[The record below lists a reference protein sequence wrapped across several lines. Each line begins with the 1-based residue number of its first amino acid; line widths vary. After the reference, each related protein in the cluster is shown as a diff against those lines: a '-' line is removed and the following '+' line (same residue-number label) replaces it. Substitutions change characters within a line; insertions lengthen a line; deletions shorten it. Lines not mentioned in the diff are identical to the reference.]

1 MPVFLCLKLSGTKI
15 NAIIKYHFK
24 FALLYCCLSCYTLPM
39 TYIPRDIEPRLE
51 RLLAS
56 APCVAVTGPRQAGK
70 STLLRHCL
78 PDYRYVTLD
87 DPFFQEQ
94 AHSDPLLFL
103 DSLGERAIIDE
114 IQLAPGLLAY
124 VKIRVDEN
132 RSLKGRYV
140 FTGSQQF
147 GLIRNLSDS
156 LAGRIA
162 LLELLPLSVAEK
174 RRHLA
179 LSDSIA
185 LFSHAALTGSYP
197 ELVVDEAVDLRSWYA
212 SYLQTYL
219 ERDIRTIYNIGD
231 LRDFQR
237 FVRLLAARCGQ
248 QLNMSEYSRELG
260 ISVPTVKSWLSI
272 LEASRVVYLLPPYYS
287 NLGKR
292 ITKAPKSYFLD
303 IGLACNLA
311 GVRDE
316 AHLFNGPMA
325 GHLFENF
332 CLQETVKHFL
342 SRGVQPPLYYLRTS
356 NGLEVDL
363 LIEPV
368 AGTLV
373 PVEIKLT
380 KTPAPQLARTLTA
393 FRESFAGLD
402 PAPGLLLSLARETRH
417 LSREVSLVTLDDYF
431 QRLNAW
437 TGP

>member
-1 MPVFLCLKLSGTKI
+1 MS
-15 NAIIKYHFK
+15 
-24 FALLYCCLSCYTLPM
+24 
-39 TYIPRDIEPRLE
+39 YIPRDIEARLA
-51 RLLAS
+51 RLLTS
-56 APCVAVTGPRQAGK
+56 SPCVAVTGPRQAGK

-78 PDYRYVTLD
+78 PGYHYVTLD
-87 DPFFQEQ
+87 DPFYREQ
-94 AHSDPLLFL
+94 ALSDPLLFL

-114 IQLAPGLLAY
+114 IQLAPSLLSY
-124 VKIRVDEN
+124 VKIRVDN
-132 RSLKGRYV
+132 QRSVKGQYV

-147 GLIRNLSDS
+147 GLIKNLSDS

-174 RRHLA
+174 RRHLTIPDA
-179 LSDSIA
+179 IG
-185 LFSHAALTGSYP
+185 LFRHAALTGCYP
-197 ELVVDEAVDLRSWYA
+197 ELVVDEAVDLQSWYA

-248 QLNMSEYSRELG
+248 QLNMSDFSRDLG

-272 LEASRVVYLLPPYYS
+272 LEASRVVYLLPPYHS

-292 ITKAPKSYFLD
+292 ITKSPKVYFID
-303 IGLACNLA
+303 IGLACSLA

-332 CLQETVKHFL
+332 CIQETIKFFL
-342 SRGVQPPLYYLRTS
+342 GKGIQPPLYYIRTG

-363 LIEPV
+363 LIEPS
-368 AGTLV
+368 AGVLI

-380 KTPAPQLARTLTA
+380 KTPAPQQARTLAA
-393 FRESFAGLD
+393 FRESFAQLG
-402 PAPGLLLSLARETRH
+402 PSPGMLLSLADQTRP
-417 LSREVSLVTLDDYF
+417 LTREVTAVTLGDYF
-431 QRLNAW
+431 DRLEQ
-437 TGP
+437 GID

>member
-1 MPVFLCLKLSGTKI
+1 
-15 NAIIKYHFK
+15 
-24 FALLYCCLSCYTLPM
+24 M
-39 TYIPRDIEPRLE
+39 TYIPRDIEARLE
-51 RLLAS
+51 RLLTS
-56 APCVAVTGPRQAGK
+56 SPCVAVTGPRQAGK

-78 PDYRYVTLD
+78 PDYHYVTLD
-87 DPFFQEQ
+87 DPFYREQ
-94 AHSDPLLFL
+94 ALSDPLLFL

-114 IQLAPGLLAY
+114 IQLAPSLLSY
-124 VKIRVDEN
+124 VKIRVDN
-132 RSLKGRYV
+132 QRSVKGQYV

-147 GLIRNLSDS
+147 GLIKNLSDS

-174 RRHLA
+174 RRHLTIPDA
-179 LSDSIA
+179 IG
-185 LFSHAALTGSYP
+185 LFRHAALTGCYP
-197 ELVVDEAVDLRSWYA
+197 ELVVDQAVDLQSWYA

-248 QLNMSEYSRELG
+248 QLNMSDFSRDLG

-272 LEASRVVYLLPPYYS
+272 LEASRVVYLLPPYYA

-292 ITKAPKSYFLD
+292 ITKSPKVYFID
-303 IGLACNLA
+303 IGLACSLA

-332 CLQETVKHFL
+332 CIQETIKFFL
-342 SRGVQPPLYYLRTS
+342 GKGIQPPLYYIRTG

-363 LIEPV
+363 LIEPS
-368 AGTLV
+368 AGMLI

-380 KTPAPQLARTLTA
+380 KTSAPQQARTLAA
-393 FRESFAGLD
+393 FSESFAQLG
-402 PAPGLLLSLARETRH
+402 PSPGMLLSLADQTRP
-417 LSREVSLVTLDDYF
+417 LTREVTAVTLDDYF
-431 QRLNAW
+431 DRLEQ
-437 TGP
+437 GIDR

>member
-1 MPVFLCLKLSGTKI
+1 
-15 NAIIKYHFK
+15 
-24 FALLYCCLSCYTLPM
+24 M
-39 TYIPRDIEPRLE
+39 TYIPRDIEARLE

-56 APCVAVTGPRQAGK
+56 SPCVAVTGPRQAGK

-78 PDYRYVTLD
+78 PDYHYVTLD
-87 DPFFQEQ
+87 DPFFREQ
-94 AHSDPLLFL
+94 AHGDPLLFL

-114 IQLAPGLLAY
+114 IQLAPSLLSY
-124 VKIRVDEN
+124 VKIRVDN
-132 RSLKGRYV
+132 RRSVKGQYV

-147 GLIRNLSDS
+147 GLIKNLSDS

-174 RRHLA
+174 RRHLT
-179 LSDSIA
+179 LPEGVG
-185 LFSHAALTGSYP
+185 LFKHAALTGSYP
-197 ELVVDEAVDLRSWYA
+197 ELVVDETVDLPSWYA
-212 SYLQTYL
+212 SYMQTYL

-248 QLNMSEYSRELG
+248 QLNMSDYSRELG
-260 ISVPTVKSWLSI
+260 ISVPTIKSWLSI
-272 LEASRVVYLLPPYYS
+272 LEASRVIYLLSPYYS

-292 ITKAPKSYFLD
+292 ITKTPKIYFID

-332 CLQETVKHFL
+332 CIQETVKYFL
-342 SRGVQPPLYYLRTS
+342 GRGEHPPLYYIRTS

-363 LIEPV
+363 LIEPS
-368 AGTLV
+368 AGVLI

-380 KTPAPQLARTLTA
+380 KTPTPQLAHTLAA
-393 FRESFAGLD
+393 FRESFGQLA
-402 PAPGLLLSLARETRH
+402 PAPGLLLSLAEQTRP
-417 LSREVSLVTLDDYF
+417 LTRDVAAVTLDEYL
-431 QRLNAW
+431 QRLA
-437 TGP
+437 GDGK

>member
-1 MPVFLCLKLSGTKI
+1 
-15 NAIIKYHFK
+15 
-24 FALLYCCLSCYTLPM
+24 M
-39 TYIPRDIEPRLE
+39 TYIPRDIEE
-51 RLLAS
+51 RLQRLLTS

-78 PDYRYVTLD
+78 PKYKYVTLD
-87 DPFFQEQ
+87 DPFFREQ

-103 DSLGERAIIDE
+103 DTLGERAIIDE
-114 IQLAPGLLAY
+114 IQLAPGLLSY
-124 VKIRVDEN
+124 VKMRVDEN
-132 RSLKGRYV
+132 RTVKGRYV

-147 GLIRNLSDS
+147 GLIKNLSES

-162 LLELLPLSVAEK
+162 LLELLTLSVAEK

-179 LSDSIA
+179 LPDSTS

-197 ELVVDEAVDLRSWYA
+197 ELVVDETVDRQSWYA

-292 ITKAPKSYFLD
+292 IVKAPKFYFLD

-332 CLQETVKHFL
+332 CVQETVKYFL
-342 SRGVQPPLYYLRTS
+342 GRGEQPPLYYLRTS

-363 LIEPV
+363 LIELA
-368 AGTLV
+368 AGELI

-380 KTPAPQLARTLTA
+380 KTPMPSLAKNLVA
-393 FRESFAGLD
+393 FRELFTPLS
-402 PAPGLLLSLARETRH
+402 PAAGLLLSLAGETRP
-417 LSREVSLVTLDDYF
+417 LTRTITAVTLDDYF
-431 QRLNAW
+431 HQLRHE
-437 TGP
+437 TES

>member
-1 MPVFLCLKLSGTKI
+1 
-15 NAIIKYHFK
+15 
-24 FALLYCCLSCYTLPM
+24 M
-39 TYIPRDIEPRLE
+39 TYIPRDIESRLE

-56 APCVAVTGPRQAGK
+56 SPCVAVTGPRQAGK
-70 STLLRHCL
+70 STLLKHCL
-78 PDYRYVTLD
+78 PDYKYVTLD
-87 DPFFQEQ
+87 DPFFREQ
-94 AHSDPLLFL
+94 AHSDPLFFL
-103 DSLGERAIIDE
+103 DSLGSRAIIDE
-114 IQLAPGLLAY
+114 IQLAPGLLSY
-124 VKIRVDEN
+124 VKIRVDDL
-132 RSLKGRYV
+132 RDVKGQYV

-147 GLIRNLSDS
+147 GLIKNLSDS

-174 RRHLA
+174 RRQMA
-179 LSDSIA
+179 FADTTS
-185 LFSHAALTGSYP
+185 LFGHAALRGCYP
-197 ELVVDEAVDLRSWYA
+197 ELVVDESVDLQSWYG

-231 LRDFQR
+231 LHDFQR

-248 QLNMSEYSRELG
+248 QLNMSDFSRDLG

-272 LEASRVVYLLPPYYS
+272 LEASRVIYLLSPYYS

-292 ITKAPKSYFLD
+292 ITKMPKIYFID

-332 CLQETVKHFL
+332 CVQETVKFFL
-342 SRGVQPPLYYLRTS
+342 GRGEQPPLYYIRTS

-363 LIEPV
+363 LIEPS
-368 AGTLV
+368 AGVLI

-380 KTPAPQLARTLTA
+380 KTPTLQLAHTLVT
-393 FRESFAGLD
+393 FRELFAQLT
-402 PAPGLLLSLARETRH
+402 PAPGLLISLAAESRQLT
-417 LSREVSLVTLDDYF
+417 REVSAVTLDHYF
-431 QRLNAW
+431 ERLQQW
-437 TGP
+437 LE

>member
-1 MPVFLCLKLSGTKI
+1 
-15 NAIIKYHFK
+15 
-24 FALLYCCLSCYTLPM
+24 M
-39 TYIPRDIEPRLE
+39 TYIPRDIEDRLE

-56 APCVAVTGPRQAGK
+56 SPCVAVTGPRQAGK

-78 PDYRYVTLD
+78 PDYTYVSLD
-87 DPFFQEQ
+87 DPFFREQ
-94 AHSDPLLFL
+94 AHADPVFFL

-114 IQLAPGLLAY
+114 IQLAPGLLSY
-124 VKIRVDEN
+124 VKVRVDE
-132 RSLKGRYV
+132 RRGVKGRYV

-147 GLIRNLSDS
+147 GLIKNLSDS

-174 RRHLA
+174 RRHI
-179 LSDSIA
+179 SIPDA
-185 LFSHAALTGSYP
+185 MGLFRHAALNGSYP
-197 ELVVDEAVDLRSWYA
+197 ELVVDAHVDLPSWYA

-237 FVRLLAARCGQ
+237 FVRLLSARCGQ
-248 QLNMSEYSRELG
+248 QLNMSDFSRDLG
-260 ISVPTVKSWLSI
+260 ISVPTVKSWISI

-292 ITKAPKSYFLD
+292 ITKSPKVYFID

-316 AHLFNGPMA
+316 EHLFNGPMA

-332 CLQETVKHFL
+332 CIQETVKFFL
-342 SRGVQPPLYYLRTS
+342 GRGEQPPLYYIRTG

-363 LIEPV
+363 LIEPS
-368 AGTLV
+368 AGVLI

-380 KTPAPQLARTLTA
+380 KTPSTLIARSLAA
-393 FRESFAGLD
+393 FRESFAPLA
-402 PAPGLLLSLARETRH
+402 PAPGLLLSLTDQTRPLTREIT
-417 LSREVSLVTLDDYF
+417 SVTLDDYF
-431 QRLNAW
+431 KHLQQLIDR
-437 TGP
+437 

>member
-1 MPVFLCLKLSGTKI
+1 MI
-15 NAIIKYHFK
+15 
-24 FALLYCCLSCYTLPM
+24 
-39 TYIPRDIEPRLE
+39 YIHRDIEEYLS

-56 APCVAVTGPRQAGK
+56 APCVAVTGPRQVGK
-70 STLLRHCL
+70 STMLRHHL
-78 PDYRYVTLD
+78 PGYKYVTLD
-87 DPFFQEQ
+87 DPFFREQ

-103 DSLGERAIIDE
+103 DSLGEQVIIDE
-114 IQLAPGLLAY
+114 IQLAPTLLSY

-132 RSLKGRYV
+132 RSIKGRYV

-147 GLIRNLSDS
+147 GMIKNLSDS

-162 LLELLPLSVAEK
+162 LLELLPLSIGEK
-174 RRHLA
+174 RRHLS
-179 LSDSIA
+179 LPDSVA
-185 LFSHAALTGSYP
+185 PFTHAALTGSYP
-197 ELVVDEAVDLRSWYA
+197 ELVVNETIDLHSWYS

-237 FVRLLAARCGQ
+237 FVRLLAARCAQ
-248 QLNMSEYSRELG
+248 QVNMSEFSRELG

-292 ITKAPKSYFLD
+292 IVKAPKLYFLD

-325 GHLFENF
+325 GPLFENF
-332 CLQETVKHFL
+332 CVQETVKFFL
-342 SRGVQPPLYYLRTS
+342 GQGIQPPLHYLRTG

-363 LIEPV
+363 LIEPL
-368 AGTLV
+368 AGVLI

-380 KTPAPQLARTLTA
+380 KTPMPALARTLTA
-393 FRESFAGLD
+393 FRELFSQLS
-402 PAPGLLLSLARETRH
+402 PAPGLLLSLSEESRPLT
-417 LSREVSLVTLDDYF
+417 REVTAVTLNDYLE
-431 QRLNAW
+431 RLRQLLNN
-437 TGP
+437 

>member
-1 MPVFLCLKLSGTKI
+1 
-15 NAIIKYHFK
+15 
-24 FALLYCCLSCYTLPM
+24 M
-39 TYIPRDIEPRLE
+39 TYIPRDIEARLA

-78 PDYRYVTLD
+78 PEYKYVTLD
-87 DPFFQEQ
+87 DPFFREQ
-94 AHSDPLLFL
+94 AHSDPLHFL

-114 IQLAPGLLAY
+114 IQLAPGLLSY

-132 RSLKGRYV
+132 RSVKGQYV

-147 GLIRNLSDS
+147 GLIKNLSDS

-174 RRHLA
+174 RRHLP
-179 LSDSIA
+179 LPDSIR
-185 LFSHAALTGSYP
+185 LFRHAALTGSYP
-197 ELVVDEAVDLRSWYA
+197 ELVVDDTVDLQSWYA

-237 FVRLLAARCGQ
+237 LVRLLAARCGQ

-260 ISVPTVKSWLSI
+260 ISVPTVKNWLSI
-272 LEASRVVYLLPPYYS
+272 LEASRVVYLLPPYYA

-292 ITKAPKSYFLD
+292 IVKAPKLYFID

-332 CLQETVKHFL
+332 CVQETVKFFL
-342 SRGVQPPLYYLRTS
+342 GRGVQPPLYYIRTS

-363 LIEPV
+363 LIEPA
-368 AGTLV
+368 AGTLM

-380 KTPAPQLARTLTA
+380 KTPMPALAKSLTA
-393 FRESFAGLD
+393 FRELFVQA
-402 PAPGLLLSLARETRH
+402 APGQGLLLSLTDQTRQLTRETTA
-417 LSREVSLVTLDDYF
+417 VTLDDYLR
-431 QRLNAW
+431 QL
-437 TGP
+437 TGWITDQTPPGKA

>member
-1 MPVFLCLKLSGTKI
+1 MI
-15 NAIIKYHFK
+15 
-24 FALLYCCLSCYTLPM
+24 
-39 TYIPRDIEPRLE
+39 YISRDIEE
-51 RLLAS
+51 RLQRLLVS

-78 PDYRYVTLD
+78 PGYRYVTLD
-87 DPFFQEQ
+87 DPFFREQ
-94 AHSDPLLFL
+94 AHSDPLLLL

-114 IQLAPGLLAY
+114 IQLAPGLLSY
-124 VKIRVDEN
+124 VKIRVDD
-132 RSLKGRYV
+132 RRGVKGQYV

-147 GLIRNLSDS
+147 GLIKNLSDS

-162 LLELLPLSVAEK
+162 LLELLPLSIVEK

-179 LSDSIA
+179 LPDSVA
-185 LFSHAALTGSYP
+185 LFTHAALTGSYP
-197 ELVVDEAVDLRSWYA
+197 ELVVDEAADLPSWYA

-260 ISVPTVKSWLSI
+260 ISVPTVKNWLSI
-272 LEASRVVYLLPPYYS
+272 LEASRVVYLLPPYFS
-287 NLGKR
+287 NMGKR
-292 ITKAPKSYFLD
+292 IVKAPKLYFLD

-332 CLQETVKHFL
+332 CIQETVKYFL
-342 SRGVQPPLYYLRTS
+342 GRGEQPPLYYLRTS

-363 LIEPV
+363 LIEAAAREV
-368 AGTLV
+368 L

-380 KTPAPQLARTLTA
+380 KTPMPSLSKNLAA
-393 FRESFAGLD
+393 FRELFTQLSLLSGI
-402 PAPGLLLSLARETRH
+402 LLSLTGESRSLTRDVTA
-417 LSREVSLVTLDDYF
+417 LTLDDYF
-431 QRLNAW
+431 ARLAQADKQ
-437 TGP
+437 G

>member
-1 MPVFLCLKLSGTKI
+1 
-15 NAIIKYHFK
+15 
-24 FALLYCCLSCYTLPM
+24 M
-39 TYIPRDIEPRLE
+39 TYIPRDIESRLQ

-78 PDYRYVTLD
+78 PEYKYVTLD
-87 DPFFQEQ
+87 DPFFREQ
-94 AHSDPLLFL
+94 AHADPLLFL

-114 IQLAPGLLAY
+114 IQLAPGLLSY

-132 RSLKGRYV
+132 RSIKGRYV

-147 GLIRNLSDS
+147 GLIKNLSDS

-162 LLELLPLSVAEK
+162 LLELLPLSIAEK
-174 RRHLA
+174 RRRLA
-179 LSDSIA
+179 LPDSA
-185 LFSHAALTGSYP
+185 VLFQHAALTGSYP
-197 ELVVDEAVDLRSWYA
+197 ELVVDEAVDLPSWYA

-219 ERDIRTIYNIGD
+219 ERDIRTVYNIGD

-292 ITKAPKSYFLD
+292 IVKAPKLYFLD

-332 CLQETVKHFL
+332 CIQETVKFFL
-342 SRGVQPPLYYLRTS
+342 SQGKLPPLFYIRTG

-363 LIEPV
+363 LIEPS
-368 AGTLV
+368 AGVLL

-380 KTPAPQLARTLTA
+380 KTPMPGLARGLTG
-393 FRESFAGLD
+393 FRELFAQLSL
-402 PAPGLLLSLARETRH
+402 APGLLLSLAGENRPLTRD
-417 LSREVSLVTLDDYF
+417 VTAVTLDGYF
-431 QRLNAW
+431 ERLKLSI
-437 TGP
+437 

>member
-1 MPVFLCLKLSGTKI
+1 M
-15 NAIIKYHFK
+15 N
-24 FALLYCCLSCYTLPM
+24 
-39 TYIPRDIEPRLE
+39 YIHRDIESRLE

-78 PDYRYVTLD
+78 PEYKYVTLD
-87 DPFFQEQ
+87 DPFFREQ
-94 AHSDPLLFL
+94 AHSDPMLLL
-103 DSLGERAIIDE
+103 DSLGEQAIIDE
-114 IQLAPGLLAY
+114 IQLAPGLLSY
-124 VKIRVDEN
+124 VKIRVDE
-132 RSLKGRYV
+132 RRGVKGQFV

-147 GLIRNLSDS
+147 GLIKNLSDS

-174 RRHLA
+174 RRHLELPDA
-179 LSDSIA
+179 TE
-185 LFSHAALTGSYP
+185 LFRHAALRGSYP
-197 ELVVDEAVDLRSWYA
+197 ELVVDEAIDLSSWYA

-219 ERDIRTIYNIGD
+219 ERDIRTLYNIGD

-237 FVRLLAARCGQ
+237 FVRLLAAHCGQ

-260 ISVPTVKSWLSI
+260 ISVPTIKSWLSI
-272 LEASRVVYLLPPYYS
+272 LESSRVIYLLSPYYS

-292 ITKAPKSYFLD
+292 IVKAPKFYFLD

-332 CLQETVKHFL
+332 CIQETVKFYL
-342 SRGVQPPLYYLRTS
+342 GRGEQPPIYYLRTS

-363 LIEPV
+363 LIEPG

-380 KTPAPQLARTLTA
+380 KTPMPTLAKNLVA
-393 FRESFAGLD
+393 FRELFSQAS
-402 PAPGLLLSLARETRH
+402 PAPGLLLSLTDQTRPLTREIT
-417 LSREVSLVTLDDYF
+417 SVTLDEYF
-431 QRLNAW
+431 VLLGSNA
-437 TGP
+437 

>member
-1 MPVFLCLKLSGTKI
+1 
-15 NAIIKYHFK
+15 
-24 FALLYCCLSCYTLPM
+24 M
-39 TYIPRDIEPRLE
+39 TYIPRDIEGRLE

-56 APCVAVTGPRQAGK
+56 SPCVAVTGPRQAGK

-78 PDYRYVTLD
+78 PEYKYVTLD
-87 DPFFQEQ
+87 DPFFREQ
-94 AHSDPLLFL
+94 AHADPLLLL

-114 IQLAPGLLAY
+114 IQLAPGLLSY
-124 VKIRVDEN
+124 IKIRVDEE
-132 RSLKGRYV
+132 RGGKGRYV
-140 FTGSQQF
+140 LTGSQQF
-147 GLIRNLSDS
+147 GLIRNLSES

-174 RRHLA
+174 RRHLT
-179 LSDSIA
+179 LPDSID
-185 LFSHAALTGSYP
+185 LFRHAALTGSYP
-197 ELVVDEAVDLRSWYA
+197 ELVVDAAVDLASWYA

-219 ERDIRTIYNIGD
+219 ERDIRTLYNIGD

-248 QLNMSEYSRELG
+248 QLNMSDFSRELG

-292 ITKAPKSYFLD
+292 ITKSPKLYFLD

-325 GHLFENF
+325 EHLFENF
-332 CLQETVKHFL
+332 CVQETVKFFL
-342 SRGVQPPLYYLRTS
+342 GKGEQPPLYYIRTS

-363 LIEPV
+363 LIEQS
-368 AGTLV
+368 AGALL

-380 KTPAPQLARTLTA
+380 KTPTPRMGKNIAAFTETFAPLGPR
-393 FRESFAGLD
+393 
-402 PAPGLLLSLARETRH
+402 PGLLLSLAGEVRS
-417 LSREVSLVTLDDYF
+417 LSRQVTSVTLDEYF
-431 QRLNAW
+431 ARLER
-437 TGP
+437 G

>member
-1 MPVFLCLKLSGTKI
+1 
-15 NAIIKYHFK
+15 
-24 FALLYCCLSCYTLPM
+24 M
-39 TYIPRDIEPRLE
+39 TYLPRDIEVRLQ

-56 APCVAVTGPRQAGK
+56 SPCVAVTGPRQAGK

-78 PDYRYVTLD
+78 PDYAYVTLD
-87 DPFFQEQ
+87 DPFFREQ

-114 IQLAPGLLAY
+114 IQLAPEILSY
-124 VKIRVDEN
+124 VKIRVDER
-132 RSLKGRYV
+132 RSVKGQYV

-174 RRHLA
+174 RQHLELA
-179 LSDSIA
+179 DATA
-185 LFSHAALTGSYP
+185 LFRHAALTGSYP
-197 ELVVDEAVDLRSWYA
+197 ELVVDQAIDLPSWYA

-248 QLNMSEYSRELG
+248 QLNMSDFSRDLG

-272 LEASRVVYLLPPYYS
+272 LEASRVIYLLPPYYA

-292 ITKAPKSYFLD
+292 ITKAPKLYFLD
-303 IGLACNLA
+303 IGLACSLA

-325 GHLFENF
+325 GSLFENF
-332 CLQETVKHFL
+332 CIQETVKFFL
-342 SRGVQPPLYYLRTS
+342 CRGEQPPLYYLRTG

-363 LIEPV
+363 LVEPQ
-368 AGTLV
+368 AGMLI

-380 KTPAPQLARTLTA
+380 KTPTPSLSRNLAA
-393 FRESFAGLD
+393 FRELFASLS
-402 PAPGLLLSLARETRH
+402 PAPGLLLSLGEQVRQLTREITA
-417 LSREVSLVTLDDYF
+417 VTMDAYF
-431 QRLNAW
+431 AKLQQAAER
-437 TGP
+437 

>member
-1 MPVFLCLKLSGTKI
+1 MP
-15 NAIIKYHFK
+15 
-24 FALLYCCLSCYTLPM
+24 CYTSPM
-39 TYIPRDIEPRLE
+39 TYIPRDIEERLE

-56 APCVAVTGPRQAGK
+56 APCVAITGPRQAGK

-78 PDYRYVTLD
+78 PDYKYVTLD
-87 DPFFQEQ
+87 DPFFREQ

-103 DSLGERAIIDE
+103 DSLGGRAIIDE
-114 IQLAPGLLAY
+114 IQLAPGLLSY
-124 VKIRVDEN
+124 VKIRVDER
-132 RSLKGRYV
+132 RSIKGQYV

-147 GLIRNLSDS
+147 GLIKNLSDS

-174 RRHLA
+174 RRQLK
-179 LSDSIA
+179 LPDSVG
-185 LFSHAALTGSYP
+185 LFRHAALTGSYP
-197 ELVVDEAVDLRSWYA
+197 ELVVDDAVDLQSWYA

-260 ISVPTVKSWLSI
+260 ISVPTVKNWLSI

-292 ITKAPKSYFLD
+292 IVKAPKLYFLD

-316 AHLFNGPMA
+316 GHLFNGPMA

-332 CLQETVKHFL
+332 CIQETVKFFL
-342 SRGVQPPLYYLRTS
+342 GQGIQPPLFYMRTG
-356 NGLEVDL
+356 NGLEIDL
-363 LIEPV
+363 LIEPA

-373 PVEIKLT
+373 PVEIKLS
-380 KTPAPQLARTLTA
+380 KTPMPALARPLIS
-393 FRESFAGLD
+393 FRELFARLN
-402 PAPGLLLSLARETRH
+402 PASGLLLSLTEQTRP
-417 LSREVSLVTLDDYF
+417 LSREVTSVTLDDYF
-431 QRLNAW
+431 EILRQETRR
-437 TGP
+437 

>member
-1 MPVFLCLKLSGTKI
+1 
-15 NAIIKYHFK
+15 
-24 FALLYCCLSCYTLPM
+24 M
-39 TYIPRDIEPRLE
+39 TYIPRDIEARLE

-56 APCVAVTGPRQAGK
+56 SPCVAVTGPRQAGK

-78 PDYRYVTLD
+78 PDYKYATLD
-87 DPFFQEQ
+87 DPFYREQ
-94 AHSDPLLFL
+94 AHADPLLFL

-114 IQLAPGLLAY
+114 IQLAPSLLSY
-124 VKIRVDEN
+124 VKIRVDSR
-132 RSLKGRYV
+132 RSVKGQYV

-147 GLIRNLSDS
+147 GLIKNLSDS

-162 LLELLPLSVAEK
+162 LLELLPFSVAEK
-174 RRHLA
+174 RRHLT
-179 LSDSIA
+179 LPDSVS
-185 LFSHAALTGSYP
+185 LLRHAALSGSYP
-197 ELVVDEAVDLRSWYA
+197 ELVVDESVDLHSWYA

-237 FVRLLAARCGQ
+237 FVRLLAARSGQ
-248 QLNMSEYSRELG
+248 QLNMSDYSRDLG
-260 ISVPTVKSWLSI
+260 ISVPTIKSWLSI
-272 LEASRVVYLLPPYYS
+272 LEASRVVYLLSPYYS

-292 ITKAPKSYFLD
+292 ITKSPKVYFID

-332 CLQETVKHFL
+332 CIQETVKYFL
-342 SRGVQPPLYYLRTS
+342 GRGEQPPLYYIRTS

-363 LIEPV
+363 LIEQS
-368 AGTLV
+368 AGSLI

-380 KTPAPQLARTLTA
+380 KTPTPQLAKNITV
-393 FRESFAGLD
+393 FRETFAQLD
-402 PAPGLLLSLARETRH
+402 PAPGLLLSLADETRP
-417 LSREVSLVTLDDYF
+417 LSREVTAVTLDEF
-431 QRLNAW
+431 FKQLSL
-437 TGP
+437 